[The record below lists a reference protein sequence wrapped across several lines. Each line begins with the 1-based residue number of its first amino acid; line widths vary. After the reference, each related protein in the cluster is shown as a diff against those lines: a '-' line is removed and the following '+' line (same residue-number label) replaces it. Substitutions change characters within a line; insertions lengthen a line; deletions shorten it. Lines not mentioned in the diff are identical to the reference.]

1 MIAEESVIMTNSN
14 MSNGNTTTV
23 NGNSRYKIISNVNIG
38 TWKQDQKRTDTEL
51 IWGGREGV
59 VFTSGICVT
68 LPF

>member
-59 VFTSGICVT
+59 VSTSGICVT